1 MKKQII
7 IYIAILISVFF
18 LDNKLYAQQNND
30 SIMVHSGKTYIVTK
44 LDGNEYVG
52 KITYKDPEKI
62 IVNTSDLGQISIPM
76 STIKAIRPLK
86 KNDIDA
92 DGYINTGDQFLN
104 RYFLSTSAA
113 PPEKHKIYIA
123 IGLLGM
129 EYQTALASN
138 LSIRLMSTWIG
149 LPIVGSLK
157 YHIPLS
163 QNNWLAIGGSIGTAG
178 FYSTHSGGLSGF
190 VQYSF
195 VNDKFSFSL
204 LGTILDL
211 YSPSPDG
218 GNTALPVL
226 QPSICWVID
235 SKISIVAEGYFQ
247 IGNNINYPA
256 YILLPGVRFQ
266 TKENKCFQIAF
277 GGMMV
282 NNSIEPIPYVQW
294 HRILK

>member
-7 IYIAILISVFF
+7 IICLGILFTLFSIN
-18 LDNKLYAQQNND
+18 NKLYAQQNND

-44 LDGNEYVG
+44 QDGNEYVG

-76 STIKAIRPLK
+76 STIKSIRPLK

-92 DGYINTGDQFLN
+92 DGYITPGDKFLN

-113 PPEKHKIYIA
+113 PPEKHKSYMG
-123 IGLLGM
+123 IGLFGI

-138 LSIRLMSTWIG
+138 LSIRLMTTWIG

-163 QNNWLAIGGSIGTAG
+163 PNNWLAIGGSIGTGG
-178 FYSTHSGGLSGF
+178 FYFPHSGGLSGF
-190 VQYSF
+190 IQYSF
-195 VNDKFSFSL
+195 VNEKVSFSL
-204 LGTILDL
+204 SGRMLDL
-211 YSPSPDG
+211 YSNEG
-218 GNTALPVL
+218 GNIALPIL
-226 QPSICWVID
+226 EPSVCWVID

-247 IGNNINYPA
+247 VGNNTDYPA
-256 YILLPGVRFQ
+256 YILLPGIRFQ
-266 TKENKCFQIAF
+266 TRENRCFQIAF
-277 GGMMV
+277 GGIMV
-282 NNSIEPIPYVQW
+282 DNTIQPFPYIQW
-294 HRILK
+294 HKILK